1 MIRLPTSTG
10 LDSVESPF
18 VVFSRPWIFLS
29 LQTLKKPSNARSWA
43 GAKALALRAQQG
55 SLDTRFF
62 DEVFPETNITHMD
75 VSKNKGKTPIFGW
88 FIMENL
94 ILQWMIWGENPL
106 FSETYPYAPWN
117 RGIHF
122 WEIWSFWSQKPCR
135 EKPTF
140 EKITWPS
147 SFWFTKIWLKWVRDS
162 NSIVKLQNK
171 KLWKDSST

>member
-75 VSKNKGKTPIFGW
+75 VSKNRGKKPNFWMVYNGKPYFLMDDLGRKPTIFGNIPICSMKPWHPFLGNLVILESKTLQGKTNVRENHLTFQ
-88 FIMENL
+88 FLVYQNL
-94 ILQWMIWGENPL
+94 IEM
-106 FSETYPYAPWN
+106 SPW
-117 RGIHF
+117 
-122 WEIWSFWSQKPCR
+122 Q
-135 EKPTF
+135 
-140 EKITWPS
+140 
-147 SFWFTKIWLKWVRDS
+147 
-162 NSIVKLQNK
+162 
-171 KLWKDSST
+171 